1 MSIFDDTFNAAAVRA
16 TAHYHRTPSGG
27 SWACWGLATCPN
39 LDRGELGPC
48 EVAGCD
54 ADADGVS
61 RRCTAHLLT
70 D

>member
-1 MSIFDDTFNAAAVRA
+1 MSIFDDKFIAPAVRA
-16 TAHYHRTPSGG
+16 AAHYHGEGRGR
-27 SWACWGLATCPN
+27 WACWGLSTCPN
-39 LDRGELGPC
+39 LDRGEFGPC

-61 RRCTAHLLT
+61 RRCTAHLLA